1 MIDMIRETK
10 PMNESSFHIVKRIR
24 SILDELMRFVA
35 FNSLLCIFSSSIGQF
50 SPKRLFVNYMVIL
63 RDNTLFRFYCDD
75 LRAFDIFWWIWRAN
89 FHCATSSLC
98 SNYDEIVAREFE
110 IMSVHWIFHNFV
122 FHSLMWFMLQNKY
135 VSNDSFFTLCV
146 QV

>member
-35 FNSLLCIFSSSIGQF
+35 FNSLLCIFASSIGQF

-75 LRAFDIFWWIWRAN
+75 LRAFDIFG
-89 FHCATSSLC
+89 
-98 SNYDEIVAREFE
+98 
-110 IMSVHWIFHNFV
+110 
-122 FHSLMWFMLQNKY
+122 
-135 VSNDSFFTLCV
+135 
-146 QV
+146 